1 MKDFWKRYRYNRGAV
16 IGLVIL
22 AVVIVTAIAAPILF
36 PTSPWK
42 MVSRPFLPP
51 FTQDSLPL
59 GTDALGRNVLSGLAH
74 GAYVSLLV
82 GLVSTIVA
90 LAIGVPV
97 GALAGYFVGR
107 TDDAL
112 MRVTEFFQTI
122 PSFALAIVLLAIF
135 QPSLTFVIVAIAIVS
150 WPPVARLV
158 RGEVLSLRTR
168 EFVEAATL
176 SGLRNTQIILHHIL
190 PVKDHGSAHGFHSLW
205 EQSHYRIGG
214 HRFARPAFAHDAKDF
229 TGGEV
234 EIDVLCGVFAV
245 SALGQGDGK
254 VANAQEAH
262 SAFLVR
268 RGFRAS
274 FSPSP
279 IRFSA
284 STVSKIAMP
293 GKKDSHHAVRITV
306 RAAPII

>member
-1 MKDFWKRYRYNRGAV
+1 MKDFWIRFRYNRGAV

-22 AVVIVTAIAAPILF
+22 TIVIATAIAAPFIF
-36 PTSPWK
+36 PQSPWK
-42 MVSRPFLPP
+42 MVQRPFLPP
-51 FTQDSLPL
+51 FTQDGLPL
-59 GTDALGRNVLSGLAH
+59 GTDALGRDVLSGLAH

-112 MRVTEFFQTI
+112 MRFTEFFQTI

-135 QPSLTFVIVAIAIVS
+135 QPSLTYVIIAIAVVS

-176 SGLRNTQIILHHIL
+176 SGLGNMQIILRHIL
-190 PVKDHGSAHGFHSLW
+190 PN
-205 EQSHYRIGG
+205 
-214 HRFARPAFAHDAKDF
+214 
-229 TGGEV
+229 
-234 EIDVLCGVFAV
+234 
-245 SALGQGDGK
+245 AL
-254 VANAQEAH
+254 
-262 SAFLVR
+262 
-268 RGFRAS
+268 
-274 FSPSP
+274 P
-279 IRFSA
+279 
-284 STVSKIAMP
+284 
-293 GKKDSHHAVRITV
+293 
-306 RAAPII
+306 PIIVLASLMVAQAILLESSLSFLGLGDPNIMSWGYMIGAARTVIRTAWWLSFLPGMAILLTVLALNLIGEGLNDALNPRLTRKSE